1 MSLCRYA
8 ARFQVRHTS
17 FIEMRL
23 CTCLSIVYYFLL
35 SEYES
40 YFEYYY
46 NKPYTRCGP
55 YLLGI
60 LAGIY
65 MVTKKEDLIKQRVMF
80 TR

>member
-1 MSLCRYA
+1 MFMIFL
-8 ARFQVRHTS
+8 V
-17 FIEMRL
+17 
-23 CTCLSIVYYFLL
+23 CLFFLL

-46 NKPYTRCGP
+46 SKPYTRYGP

-65 MVTKKEDLIKQRVMF
+65 MLTKKEDLIKQRVNQMESDI
-80 TR
+80 TA